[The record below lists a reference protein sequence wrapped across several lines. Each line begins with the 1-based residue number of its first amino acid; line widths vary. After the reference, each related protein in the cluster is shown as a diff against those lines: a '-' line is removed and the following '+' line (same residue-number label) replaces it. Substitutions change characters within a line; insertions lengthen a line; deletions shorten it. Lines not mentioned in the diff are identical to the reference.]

1 MLKQKKELELIK
13 MDKETVIYTDGAY
26 SSSRNQGGWAFVV
39 VQNNEVIYK
48 EYDGLINTTNN
59 RMEIMGMLKA
69 LEWINKNSI
78 PLPIK
83 IYTDSMY
90 VIGTLTLNWKMKK
103 NIDLWQILIPL
114 VNKDI
119 EYLHVKGHD
128 GNRFNEECD
137 KWAVFGSHLLNCKND
152 KE

>member
-1 MLKQKKELELIK
+1 MIE
-13 MDKETVIYTDGAY
+13 IYTDGAY

-39 VQNNEVIYK
+39 VQDNKVIHKDY
-48 EYDGLINTTNN
+48 EGLLNTTNN
-59 RMEIMGMLKA
+59 RMEIMGMFKA
-69 LEWINKNSI
+69 LEWVKQNSI

-103 NIDLWQILIPL
+103 NIDLWEILLPL

-128 GNRFNEECD
+128 GNKFNEECD
-137 KWAVFGSHLLNCKND
+137 KWAVFGSNLLNCKND

>member
-1 MLKQKKELELIK
+1 MENEYC
-13 MDKETVIYTDGAY
+13 IYTDGAY
-26 SSSRNQGGWAFVV
+26 SSSRNQGGWAFIV

-83 IYTDSMY
+83 IYADSMY

-128 GNRFNEECD
+128 GNKFNEECD
-137 KWAVFGSHLLNCKND
+137 KWAVFGSNLLNCKND

>member
-1 MLKQKKELELIK
+1 MIE
-13 MDKETVIYTDGAY
+13 IYTDGAY

-48 EYDGLINTTNN
+48 EYDGLMNTTNQ
-59 RMEIMGMLKA
+59 RMEIMAMIKTLSWLK
-69 LEWINKNSI
+69 NYSI
-78 PLPIK
+78 SIPIK

-90 VIGTLTLNWKMKK
+90 VIGTITK
-103 NIDLWQILIPL
+103 NYNKNANNDLWDILIPL

-119 EYLHVKGHD
+119 EYLHVKGHNGD
-128 GNRFNEECD
+128 KFNEECD
-137 KWAVFGSHLLNCKND
+137 KWAVFGSNLLNCKND

>member
-1 MLKQKKELELIK
+1 MIE
-13 MDKETVIYTDGAY
+13 IYTDGAY
-26 SSSRNQGGWAFVV
+26 SSSRNQGGWAFIV
-39 VQNNEVIYK
+39 VQDNKVIHKDY
-48 EYDGLINTTNN
+48 EGLLNTTNN

-69 LEWINKNSI
+69 LEWVKQNSI

-103 NIDLWQILIPL
+103 NIDLWEILIPL

-119 EYLHVKGHD
+119 EYLHVKGHN
-128 GNRFNEECD
+128 GNKFNEECD
-137 KWAVFGSHLLNCKND
+137 KWAVFGSNLINCKND
-152 KE
+152 RE

>member
-1 MLKQKKELELIK
+1 MIE
-13 MDKETVIYTDGAY
+13 IYTDGAY

-39 VQNNEVIYK
+39 VKDNEIIYK

-59 RMEIMGMLKA
+59 RMEIMGILKA

-83 IYTDSMY
+83 IYADSMY

-103 NIDLWQILIPL
+103 NIDLWKILIPL

-128 GNRFNEECD
+128 GNKFNEECD
-137 KWAVFGSHLLNCKND
+137 KWAVFGSNLLNCKND

>member
-1 MLKQKKELELIK
+1 

-39 VQNNEVIYK
+39 VKDNEIIYK

-69 LEWINKNSI
+69 LDWINKNSI

-128 GNRFNEECD
+128 GNKFNEECD
-137 KWAVFGSHLLNCKND
+137 KWAVFGSNLLNCKND

>member
-1 MLKQKKELELIK
+1 

-59 RMEIMGMLKA
+59 RMEIIGMLKA

-128 GNRFNEECD
+128 GNKFNEECD
-137 KWAVFGSHLLNCKND
+137 KWAVFGSNLLNCKND

>member
-1 MLKQKKELELIK
+1 

-69 LEWINKNSI
+69 LKWINKNSI

-103 NIDLWQILIPL
+103 NIDLWKILIPL

-128 GNRFNEECD
+128 GNKFNEECD
-137 KWAVFGSHLLNCKND
+137 KWAVFGSNLLNCKND

>member
-1 MLKQKKELELIK
+1 

-39 VQNNEVIYK
+39 VKDNEIIYK

-128 GNRFNEECD
+128 GNKFNEECD
-137 KWAVFGSHLLNCKND
+137 KWAVFGSNLLNCKND

>member
-1 MLKQKKELELIK
+1 MENEYC
-13 MDKETVIYTDGAY
+13 IYTDGAY

-39 VQNNEVIYK
+39 VKDNEIIYK

-83 IYTDSMY
+83 IYADSMY

-137 KWAVFGSHLLNCKND
+137 KWAVFGSNLLNCKND

>member
-1 MLKQKKELELIK
+1 

-119 EYLHVKGHD
+119 DYLHVKGHD

-137 KWAVFGSHLLNCKND
+137 KWAVFGSNLLNCKND

>member
-1 MLKQKKELELIK
+1 MIE
-13 MDKETVIYTDGAY
+13 IYTDGAY

-39 VQNNEVIYK
+39 VQDNKVIYK

-59 RMEIMGMLKA
+59 RMEIMGMIKA
-69 LEWINKNSI
+69 LEYIKTNEIS
-78 PLPIK
+78 LPIK

-128 GNRFNEECD
+128 GNKFNEECD
-137 KWAVFGSHLLNCKND
+137 KWAVFGSNLLNCKND

>member
-1 MLKQKKELELIK
+1 MIE
-13 MDKETVIYTDGAY
+13 IYTDGAY

-59 RMEIMGMLKA
+59 RMEIMGVLKA

-83 IYTDSMY
+83 IYADSMY

-103 NIDLWQILIPL
+103 NIDLWEILIPL

-128 GNRFNEECD
+128 GNKFNEECD
-137 KWAVFGSHLLNCKND
+137 KWAVFGSNLLNCKND

>member
-1 MLKQKKELELIK
+1 

-83 IYTDSMY
+83 IYADSMY

-128 GNRFNEECD
+128 GNKFNEECD
-137 KWAVFGSHLLNCKND
+137 KWAVFGSNLLNCKND

>member
-1 MLKQKKELELIK
+1 MIE
-13 MDKETVIYTDGAY
+13 IYTDGAY

-83 IYTDSMY
+83 IYADSMY

-103 NIDLWQILIPL
+103 NIDLWKILIPL
-114 VNKDI
+114 VNKGI
-119 EYLHVKGHD
+119 
-128 GNRFNEECD
+128 
-137 KWAVFGSHLLNCKND
+137 W
-152 KE
+152 

>member
-1 MLKQKKELELIK
+1 

-39 VQNNEVIYK
+39 VQDNKIIYK

-69 LEWINKNSI
+69 LEWINKNLI

-103 NIDLWQILIPL
+103 NIDLWKILIPL

-128 GNRFNEECD
+128 GNKFNEECD
-137 KWAVFGSHLLNCKND
+137 KWAVFGSNLLNCKND

>member
-1 MLKQKKELELIK
+1 MIE
-13 MDKETVIYTDGAY
+13 IYTDGAY

-39 VQNNEVIYK
+39 VQNNEIIYK

-69 LEWINKNSI
+69 LEWVKQNSV

-83 IYTDSMY
+83 IYADSMY

-103 NIDLWQILIPL
+103 NIDLWEKLLSL

-119 EYLHVKGHD
+119 QYLHVKGHD
-128 GNRFNEECD
+128 GDKFNEECD
-137 KWAVFGSHLLNCKND
+137 KWAVFGSNLLNCKND

>member
-1 MLKQKKELELIK
+1 MIE
-13 MDKETVIYTDGAY
+13 IYTDGAY

-39 VQNNEVIYK
+39 VQNNEIIYK
-48 EYDGLINTTNN
+48 EYDGLLNTTNN
-59 RMEIMGMLKA
+59 RMEIMGMLRA
-69 LEWINKNSI
+69 LEYIKSNELQ
-78 PLPIK
+78 LPIK

-103 NIDLWQILIPL
+103 NIDLWEKLLPL

-119 EYLHVKGHD
+119 QYLHVKGHD
-128 GNRFNEECD
+128 GNKFNEECD
-137 KWAVFGSHLLNCKND
+137 KWAVFGSNLLNFKND

>member
-1 MLKQKKELELIK
+1 MIE
-13 MDKETVIYTDGAY
+13 IYTDGAY

-39 VQNNEVIYK
+39 VKDNKVIYK
-48 EYDGLINTTNN
+48 EYNGLLNTTNN

-69 LEWINKNSI
+69 LEYIKSNELQ
-78 PLPIK
+78 LPIK
-83 IYTDSMY
+83 LYSDSMY

-103 NIDLWQILIPL
+103 NTDLWEILLPL
-114 VNKDI
+114 VNPDI

-137 KWAVFGSHLLNCKND
+137 KWAVFASNLLNCKND
-152 KE
+152 KNE

>member
-1 MLKQKKELELIK
+1 

-39 VQNNEVIYK
+39 VKDNDIIYK

-103 NIDLWQILIPL
+103 NIDLWEILIPL

-128 GNRFNEECD
+128 GNKFNEECD
-137 KWAVFGSHLLNCKND
+137 KWAVFGSNLLNCKND

>member
-1 MLKQKKELELIK
+1 MIE
-13 MDKETVIYTDGAY
+13 IYTDGAY

-69 LEWINKNSI
+69 LEWINKNLI

-137 KWAVFGSHLLNCKND
+137 KWAVFGSNLLNCKND

>member
-1 MLKQKKELELIK
+1 MIE
-13 MDKETVIYTDGAY
+13 IYTDGAY

-69 LEWINKNSI
+69 LEWVKQNSV

-103 NIDLWQILIPL
+103 NIDLWEKLLLL

-119 EYLHVKGHD
+119 QYLHVKGHD

-137 KWAVFGSHLLNCKND
+137 KWAVFASNLLNCKND
-152 KE
+152 KNE

>member
-1 MLKQKKELELIK
+1 MIE
-13 MDKETVIYTDGAY
+13 IYTDGAY

-59 RMEIMGMLKA
+59 RMEIIGMLKA

-83 IYTDSMY
+83 IYADSMY

-128 GNRFNEECD
+128 GNKFNEECD
-137 KWAVFGSHLLNCKND
+137 KWAVFGSNLLNCKND

>member
-1 MLKQKKELELIK
+1 MIE
-13 MDKETVIYTDGAY
+13 IYTDGAY
-26 SSSRNQGGWAFVV
+26 SSSRNQGGWSFVV
-39 VQNNEVIYK
+39 VQDDKIIYK
-48 EYDGLINTTNN
+48 DYDGLLNTTNN

-69 LEWINKNSI
+69 LEYVKSNDLQ
-78 PLPIK
+78 LPIK

-103 NIDLWQILIPL
+103 NIDLWQILLPL

-119 EYLHVKGHD
+119 EYLHVKGHNGD
-128 GNRFNEECD
+128 TFNEECD
-137 KWAVFGSHLLNCKND
+137 KWAVFGSNLLNCKNN

>member
-1 MLKQKKELELIK
+1 MIE
-13 MDKETVIYTDGAY
+13 IYCDGAY

-39 VQNNEVIYK
+39 VQDNKVIHK

-69 LEWINKNSI
+69 LEWIKQNSI

-103 NIDLWQILIPL
+103 NIDLWEILLPL
-114 VNKDI
+114 VNSNI

-137 KWAVFGSHLLNCKND
+137 KWAVFGSNLLNCKND

>member
-1 MLKQKKELELIK
+1 

-39 VQNNEVIYK
+39 VKDNEIIYK

-103 NIDLWQILIPL
+103 NIDLWKILIPL

-128 GNRFNEECD
+128 GNKFNEECD
-137 KWAVFGSHLLNCKND
+137 KWAVFGSNLLNCKND

>member
-1 MLKQKKELELIK
+1 MIE
-13 MDKETVIYTDGAY
+13 IYTDGAY

-39 VQNNEVIYK
+39 VQDNKIIHKDYE
-48 EYDGLINTTNN
+48 GLLNTTNN
-59 RMEIMGMLKA
+59 RMEIMGMFKA
-69 LEWINKNSI
+69 LEWVKQNSI

-103 NIDLWQILIPL
+103 NIDLWEILIPL

-128 GNRFNEECD
+128 GNKFNEECD
-137 KWAVFGSHLLNCKND
+137 KWAVFGSNLLNCKND

>member
-1 MLKQKKELELIK
+1 MIE
-13 MDKETVIYTDGAY
+13 IYTDGAY

-39 VQNNEVIYK
+39 VKDNEIIYK

-128 GNRFNEECD
+128 GNKFNEECD
-137 KWAVFGSHLLNCKND
+137 KWAVFGSNLLNCKND

>member
-1 MLKQKKELELIK
+1 MSASEMIE
-13 MDKETVIYTDGAY
+13 IYTDGAY

-39 VQNNEVIYK
+39 VQDNKIIHKDYE
-48 EYDGLINTTNN
+48 GLFNTTNN

-69 LEWINKNSI
+69 LEWIKQNSV

-103 NIDLWQILIPL
+103 NIDLWEILIPL

-128 GNRFNEECD
+128 GNKFNEECD
-137 KWAVFGSHLLNCKND
+137 KWAVFGSNLLNCKND

>member
-1 MLKQKKELELIK
+1 MIE
-13 MDKETVIYTDGAY
+13 IYTDGAY

-39 VQNNEVIYK
+39 VQNNEIIYK

-69 LEWINKNSI
+69 LEWVKQNSV

-83 IYTDSMY
+83 IYADSMY

-103 NIDLWQILIPL
+103 NIDLWEKLLPL

-128 GNRFNEECD
+128 GNKFNEECD
-137 KWAVFGSHLLNCKND
+137 KWAVFGSNLLNCKND